1 MDSRMDCNSTIRS
14 ATKWIEKYRTELS
27 TADMDAL
34 RRCAE
39 DLSNQVLKLTDNLLD
54 CTAEELTRAR
64 AECEVVP

>member
-1 MDSRMDCNSTIRS
+1 
-14 ATKWIEKYRTELS
+14 
-27 TADMDAL
+27 MDAL